1 MKPVAVFIILVYISL
16 LLESTWCIHCN
27 SLFLHI
33 DPAPPLVCWLALRTD
48 PFRGGISVL
57 VAGLLASLFS
67 SLPFFLFPLA
77 YLVAF
82 FTVYL
87 VRINVLEMSKF
98 RAYLMTGFISVEI
111 VFILLAGS
119 GNPELLWPWEMVQ
132 AILNIAIAPPTF
144 WVCEKCLRRFDEILA
159 RLRHEK

>member
-1 MKPVAVFIILVYISL
+1 M
-16 LLESTWCIHCN
+16 
-27 SLFLHI
+27 
-33 DPAPPLVCWLALRTD
+33 
-48 PFRGGISVL
+48 
-57 VAGLLASLFS
+57 VAGLFASLFS
-67 SLPFFLFPLA
+67 SLPFFLFPLS

-98 RAYLMTGFISVEI
+98 QAYLMTGFISVEI

-132 AILNIAIAPPTF
+132 AILDIAIALPTF
-144 WVCEKCLRRFDEILA
+144 WVCEKCLRGLDEILA